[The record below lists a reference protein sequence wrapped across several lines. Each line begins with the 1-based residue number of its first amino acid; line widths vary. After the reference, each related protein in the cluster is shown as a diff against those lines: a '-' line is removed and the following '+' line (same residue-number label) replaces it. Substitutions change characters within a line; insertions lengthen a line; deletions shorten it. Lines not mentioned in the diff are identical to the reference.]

1 MPAEEDEL
9 QVNMVGRIS
18 IPEAKY
24 GRVALADKIV
34 FVGINFQS
42 NFSTIKNG
50 IRGSHISYINVMNR
64 STAKE
69 KLRLPPK
76 SVMISR

>member
-42 NFSTIKNG
+42 NFGFRYNLKWHSWVA
-50 IRGSHISYINVMNR
+50 R
-64 STAKE
+64 
-69 KLRLPPK
+69 KLH
-76 SVMISR
+76 